1 MKATELKAKITLFE
15 KKLSE
20 KTYKSLQEKVM
31 IETLIASWKRQL
43 SEAEKN
49 DR

>member
-1 MKATELKAKITLFE
+1 MNTEILKAKIANFE
-15 KKLSE
+15 KKLEE
-20 KTYKSLQEKVM
+20 KSYKSLQEKVM

-49 DR
+49 DG